1 MARFQRGW
9 LRVDSRKNGPT
20 WGAPLLR
27 KQKDA
32 AIESLPQGAFLAPK
46 LIAQISYTELTKDGK
61 VRHPVYL
68 GLRDDKDATE
78 VLLPQI

>member
-9 LRVDSRKNGPT
+9 LRVDPARMGIPG
-20 WGAPLLR
+20 GAPLLR
-27 KQKDA
+27 KQKDD
-32 AIESLPQGAFLAPK
+32 AIESLPQGAFLAPR